1 MRGTFKAHEV
11 EIITGISVDTQKDW
25 NKKIK
30 AMGLPPLG
38 EGTGHRIY
46 SLDDVLFLELIQ
58 LLKTRGLT
66 VPNALCIMLQETS
79 DARREYEH
87 PATHDIR
94 QRLFAV
100 FATHIVGFEVETDVM
115 LYLPMSGTEPWS
127 SLVYLS
133 AKSLP
138 GSARVVSADPEVTLE
153 RVLSVR
159 PFTDDHALCI
169 NVSLMTRRFLQQ
181 YREHGEGLLTHLD
194 DIAAS
199 LKAAFPEGEA

>member
-11 EIITGISVDTQKDW
+11 EIIADISVDTQKDL

-38 EGTGHRIY
+38 EGNGHRLY
-46 SLDDVLFLELIQ
+46 SLADVLFLRLIQ
-58 LLKTRGLT
+58 LLKTRGLS
-66 VPNALCIMLQETS
+66 VANALTVVLEETS
-79 DARREYEH
+79 EKRRDLEH

-133 AKSLP
+133 AQSLP

-153 RVLSVR
+153 RVLSLR

-169 NVSLMTRRFLQQ
+169 NVSLMTRRFLQH
-181 YREHGEGLLTHLD
+181 YREHGEGLLAHLD